1 MRVNIVGGG
10 LAGVEAAFAL
20 AKRGVDVNLF
30 EMKPE
35 KFSEVHT
42 SSNLAEIVCSN
53 SFGSTKLTTA
63 SGVLKEEMKILSSIL
78 LKAAALSRVEAG
90 AALAVDRK
98 RFSSIITKWVEKH
111 PNINLVRKRVKSLN
125 DDNIWII
132 ACGPLCDGELVEHI
146 KRDVLKGDFLYF
158 FDAIAPIVYADSVD
172 FSKGFWGSRYSDKKD
187 YFNCVLTEDEYNR
200 FYEELIN
207 AEKVE
212 FREFERNYY
221 EACLPIEEIASR
233 GKQTLLFGP
242 LKPVGLKFKG
252 KTPFAVVQLRKENRE
267 GTLLSLVGF
276 QTKLTY
282 REQKRVLRLIPA
294 LRNAEFAK
302 FGSLHRNTY
311 INSPEVLNIY
321 LQAKEKPNVFF
332 AGQITGV
339 EGYMASGATGIYVGM
354 NIALLIKKGKML
366 KPPENTMLGSLI
378 RHITT
383 AKTGESGN
391 GSKFDFQPIS
401 ENFGFIDVGRVKN
414 KKMKRLKQ
422 AETALKNMK
431 TWREKYESEFS

>member
-1 MRVNIVGGG
+1 MKVNIVGGG

-20 AKRGVDVNLF
+20 AKRGIYVNLF
-30 EMKPE
+30 EMKPK
-35 KFSEVHT
+35 KFSEVHS
-42 SSNLAEIVCSN
+42 SSNLAEVVCSN

-63 SGVLKEEMKILSSIL
+63 SGVLKEEMRILGSTL

-90 AALAVDRK
+90 TALAVDRK
-98 RFSSIITKWVEKH
+98 KFSSIITKWVDKH
-111 PNINLVRKRVKSLN
+111 PKIKLIRDRVLKLN
-125 DDNIWII
+125 DEDIWIV
-132 ACGPLCDGELVEHI
+132 ACGPLCDGELVEYI
-146 KRDVLKGDFLYF
+146 KREVLKGDFLYF

-172 FSKGFWGSRYSDKKD
+172 FTKGFWGSRYSDEKD

-200 FYEELIN
+200 FYEELIK

-212 FREFERNYY
+212 FKEFEKNYY
-221 EACLPIEEIASR
+221 EACLPVEEIAER
-233 GKQTLLFGP
+233 GKETLLYGP

-321 LQAKEKPNVFF
+321 LQAKKKPNVYF

-354 NIALLIKKGKML
+354 NIALLLKKGKML
-366 KPPENTMLGSLI
+366 KPPENTMLGGLI
-378 RHITT
+378 RYITT
-383 AKTGESGN
+383 PKDERGGKVTKVS
-391 GSKFDFQPIS
+391 FQPMS
-401 ENFGFIDVGRVKN
+401 ENFGFIEVGKVKN
-414 KKMKRLKQ
+414 KKVKRERQ
-422 AETALKNMK
+422 AEVALENMRI
-431 TWREKYESEFS
+431 WREEYESEFA

>member
-20 AKRGVDVNLF
+20 SKRGVDVNLF

-35 KFSEVHT
+35 RFSEVHT

-53 SFGSTKLTTA
+53 SFGSIKLTTA
-63 SGVLKEEMKILSSIL
+63 SGVLKEEMKILGSML
-78 LKAAALSRVEAG
+78 LKAATLSRVEAG

-98 RFSSIITKWVEKH
+98 RFSLIITKWVEKH
-111 PNINLVRKRVKSLN
+111 PRIRLIRERVKKLN
-125 DDNIWII
+125 DEDIWIV
-132 ACGPLCDGELVEHI
+132 ACGPLCDDELVEYI

-172 FSKGFWGSRYSDKKD
+172 FSKGFWGSRYSDEKD
-187 YFNCVLTEDEYNR
+187 YFNCVLTEDEYNK
-200 FYEELIN
+200 FYEELIK
-207 AEKVE
+207 ADKVE
-212 FREFERNYY
+212 FREFEKNYY
-221 EACLPIEEIASR
+221 EACLPIEEIAER

-282 REQKRVLRLIPA
+282 GEQKRVLRLIPA

-354 NIALLIKKGKML
+354 NIALLIKRGKML
-366 KPPENTMLGSLI
+366 KPPENTMLGGLI

-383 AKTGESGN
+383 PRTEKDTKS
-391 GSKFDFQPIS
+391 SKPDFQPIS
-401 ENFGFIDVGRVKN
+401 ENFGFIDVGRVRN
-414 KKMKRLKQ
+414 KKLKRLKQ

-431 TWREKYESEFS
+431 AWREKYESEFS